1 MEQNLSDWSV
11 MDGTTENRPSER
23 LDSVSMEQVI
33 RGIDPVIRPLIPMFL
48 EHSLIRIQ
56 GLDEALN
63 KADVSTIK
71 KLAHTM
77 KGSSSSYGFNAMAIV
92 ARDIEDVVRKENP
105 ELSHLTHLVADLYAL
120 HEAAQAVVV
129 GRPELFQDS

>member
-1 MEQNLSDWSV
+1 MQQTRFDWSV
-11 MDGTTENRPSER
+11 MDRTTENRPSER

-33 RGIDPVIRPLIPMFL
+33 RGIDPVIRSLIPMFL

-77 KGSSSSYGFNAMAIV
+77 KGSSSSYGFSAIATV
-92 ARDIEDVVRKENP
+92 AREIEDVVRQENP
-105 ELSHLTHLVADLYAL
+105 ELSHLNALVADLYAL
-120 HEAAQAVVV
+120 YEAAQAVVIDQ
-129 GRPELFQDS
+129 PELFQDS